1 MKAIDIQGKRL
12 RSGLLIALIG
22 LFISGC
28 VEVLPPDLPLYEPPE
43 VSGQGCAI
51 TVIRTTYLLE
61 PSLYQYITLDGVNV
75 AALHAGEYTKF
86 SIPEGRHTIGV
97 KWLFGEIR
105 KFGGLVAGLPA
116 RAYHRELAME
126 CHGGE
131 HLSYGIKKD
140 GSMDDNKF
148 KIINITE
155 FDKDFRLE
163 SKSFV
168 PPGIFLPPP
177 VDENPEVQ
185 PGVFMPQR
193 IEPFNPYAL
202 PPVSK

>member
-12 RSGLLIALIG
+12 RSSLLIALVG

-28 VEVLPPDLPLYEPPE
+28 VELLPPDLQLSKLPE
-43 VSGQGCAI
+43 VSGQGCVI
-51 TVIRTTYLLE
+51 TVIRRTYFLS
-61 PSLYQYITLDGVNV
+61 PSQYQYITLNGVNV
-75 AALHAGEYTKF
+75 AALNAGEYTKF
-86 SIPEGRHTIGV
+86 SIPEGHHKIGV

-105 KFGGLVAGLPA
+105 KFGGLVAGRPA

-126 CHGGE
+126 CNGGE

-140 GSMDDNKF
+140 GSMEDNKF
-148 KIINITE
+148 KIINVTD

-163 SKSFV
+163 GKSFV

-177 VDENPEVQ
+177 VDDNPVVQ
-185 PGVFMPQR
+185 PGVFSPQR
-193 IEPFNPYAL
+193 FVPNIYL
-202 PPVSK
+202 PESFE